1 MTYRDM
7 SMAEFE
13 QVKADNNNFD
23 KEKDREVME

>member
-13 QVKADNNNFD
+13 QAKADNNGFD
-23 KEKDREVME
+23 KEKDREVLE